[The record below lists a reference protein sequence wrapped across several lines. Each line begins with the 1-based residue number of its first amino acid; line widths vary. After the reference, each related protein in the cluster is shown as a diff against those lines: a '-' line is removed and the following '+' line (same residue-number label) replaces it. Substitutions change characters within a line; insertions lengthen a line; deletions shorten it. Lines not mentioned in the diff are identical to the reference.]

1 MIRHAKGLVSA
12 LLPVVPL
19 ILCHACGGGS
29 SDSAPT
35 ADTQA
40 PATSVNPPSNGAP
53 TISSDAE
60 AFAQVGVTYNYQ
72 PMADDPDGDALSFSA
87 TNLPPWASLDPTNGR
102 LSGTPGENDVGVY
115 EAITITVADAG
126 RRTAS
131 APFSITVVAES
142 LVADSG
148 TDTDTA
154 SPPGTGIASL
164 RWEIPAAKV
173 DGSPLDDLAGY
184 RILYGRSAD
193 ELDQSVLISDPAVT
207 SFEFTT
213 LQSGIWYFAV
223 VAVNAGG
230 LEGPPTITAMKSI

>member
-1 MIRHAKGLVSA
+1 VSA
-12 LLPVVPL
+12 
-19 ILCHACGGGS
+19 
-29 SDSAPT
+29 
-35 ADTQA
+35 
-40 PATSVNPPSNGAP
+40 PSNGAP

-60 AFAQVGVTYNYQ
+60 TFAQVGVTYNYQ
-72 PMADDPDGDALSFSA
+72 PMADDPEGDTLSFSA
-87 TNLPPWASLDPTNGR
+87 TNLPPWASIDPTSGR

-115 EAITITVADAG
+115 EAITITVADGA

-142 LVADSG
+142 VVADAGADAG
-148 TDTDTA
+148 TATA
-154 SPPGTGIASL
+154 TGNGIASL
-164 RWEIPAAKV
+164 QWEIPAAKV

-193 ELDQSVLISDPAVT
+193 ELDQSVFISDPTVT
-207 SFEFTT
+207 TFEFTT